1 MECEC
6 QNIIIEAV
14 EYYKNYIVFIIVF
27 WITFSITSKMFAT
40 WK

>member
-14 EYYKNYIVFIIVF
+14 EYYKNYIVFMVIF
-27 WITFSITSKMFAT
+27 LITSKIMFIT